1 VLETDPSSDVDEGQV
16 VVEDVGAQRDDDDEP
31 AREGDGDEEE
41 PRQAGGPEV
50 A

>member
-1 VLETDPSSDVDEGQV
+1 VLETDPRADVDEGQV
-16 VVEDVGAQRDDDDEP
+16 VVEDVGPQRDDNDEP

-41 PRQAGGPEV
+41 PRQTGGAEV